1 MQRRLGAT
9 LAGTAAVLA
18 LGLTACAPS
27 NTPTSYDSAV
37 VEQNFLEGCLNRY
50 VNLVDDTLAVTDDTL
65 SPDIAGG
72 TQQQCECQFQ
82 VFVDQVPF
90 NSDDTSKPGYVGP
103 NFSDLNKSLQGDNGG
118 EALNT
123 LPTDVQDDLKSCAL
137 PGQSGSGT
145 GTTLPT
151 ETTTTLLPTSQNT
164 TPDGRP
170 LDG

>member
-1 MQRRLGAT
+1 M
-9 LAGTAAVLA
+9 
-18 LGLTACAPS
+18 
-27 NTPTSYDSAV
+27 

-50 VNLVDDTLAVTDDTL
+50 VNLVDDTLAVTNDTL
-65 SPDIAGG
+65 SPDLAGG
-72 TQQQCECQFQ
+72 TQQQCGCQFQ
-82 VFVDQVPF
+82 VFVDNVPF

-103 NFSDLNKSLQGDNGG
+103 NFTDLNKSLQGDNGG

-123 LPTDVQDDLKSCAL
+123 LPPDVQNDLKACAL
-137 PGQSGSGT
+137 PGAGSGT

-151 ETTTTLLPTSQNT
+151 ETTTTLPPTSQNT

>member
-1 MQRRLGAT
+1 MQRRTGAKM
-9 LAGTAAVLA
+9 AAMAAVVA

-27 NTPTSYDSAV
+27 NTPDSYDAV

-50 VNLVDDTLAVTDDTL
+50 VNLVDDTLAVTNDTL
-65 SPDIAGG
+65 SPDVAGG
-72 TQQQCECQFQ
+72 SQPQCECQFS
-82 VFVDQVPF
+82 VFENQVPY

-103 NFSDLNKSLQGDNGG
+103 TFVDLNNSLEGDNPG
-118 EALNT
+118 EAFNT
-123 LPTDVQDDLKSCAL
+123 LPADVQDDLKACA
-137 PGQSGSGT
+137 QSGPATGGS

-151 ETTTTLLPTSQNT
+151 ETTTTLPPTSQNT